1 MGTPVYVYGVL
12 AAQAAGAWATSLGA
26 GIGAQTIALL
36 LAGDL
41 AALISAGPSAPIPRS
56 RRNMLD
62 HTSVLERAMTHATI
76 LPLRFGTIA
85 PNEAALRG
93 CIAGNRAA
101 FRDALRGIEGRVEL
115 GLKAS
120 WRKESIFSDIVE
132 RDPGLRAMR
141 DRLQM
146 RPAGE
151 TYYERIE
158 LGRRVEAAL
167 AGRRD
172 AEQSAILAE
181 LVPLAERHESLRAHD
196 EDMILNHAFLVPRA
210 AEAGF
215 DAAVARLA
223 ERSGDRLEFRYVGPV
238 PPFNFVT
245 LQAGW
250 LTASPSSQAG
260 AA

>member
-1 MGTPVYVYGVL
+1 
-12 AAQAAGAWATSLGA
+12 
-26 GIGAQTIALL
+26 
-36 LAGDL
+36 
-41 AALISAGPSAPIPRS
+41 
-56 RRNMLD
+56 
-62 HTSVLERAMTHATI
+62 
-76 LPLRFGTIA
+76 
-85 PNEAALRG
+85 
-93 CIAGNRAA
+93 
-101 FRDALRGIEGRVEL
+101 
-115 GLKAS
+115 
-120 WRKESIFSDIVE
+120 
-132 RDPGLRAMR
+132 
-141 DRLQM
+141 M

-181 LVPLAERHESLRAHD
+181 LVPLAERHESLLAHD

-238 PPFNFVT
+238 PPFNFVN

>member
-1 MGTPVYVYGVL
+1 MP
-12 AAQAAGAWATSLGA
+12 
-26 GIGAQTIALL
+26 
-36 LAGDL
+36 
-41 AALISAGPSAPIPRS
+41 
-56 RRNMLD
+56 
-62 HTSVLERAMTHATI
+62 HATI

-85 PNEAALRG
+85 PDEAALRG

-101 FRDALRGIEGRVEL
+101 FREALRGIEGRVEL

-132 RDPGLRAMR
+132 RDLSLRAMR
-141 DRLQM
+141 DRLQT

-167 AGRRD
+167 AVRRA

-181 LVPLAERHESLRAHD
+181 LSPLAERHESLRTHD
-196 EDMILNHAFLVPRA
+196 EDMILNHAFLVPLA
-210 AEAGF
+210 AEPGF

-223 ERSGDRLEFRYVGPV
+223 ERSGNRLEFRYVGPV

-250 LTASPSSQAG
+250 LTTSPHSQATPQAISQRG